1 MKTNGEGESLCWLLT
16 IAFAEEV
23 PVGTLI
29 GSIPTKAGFTY
40 RWQHHLIIAIIIIH
54 LNIIIIKPTRYRLTS
69 PPPQTE
75 PALLPLRP
83 LPKFRGAPNNISTRP
98 GRTRWLRLCR
108 PGRPLQLPHLSH
120 RGKSSLSSWS
130 NFKKGREAVV
140 RADHVGERW
149 CHGHDRAPSY
159 SPASPPWPSLS
170 ASQSSIEKEA
180 KHLMRNWPLCV
191 SCWRLLLSC
200 LQT

>member
-1 MKTNGEGESLCWLLT
+1 MKTNEESESLCWLLT

-40 RWQHHLIIAIIIIH
+40 RWQHFIITTHLTIIH
-54 LNIIIIKPTRYRLTS
+54 LSIIIIKSSRSRLTS

-83 LPKFRGAPNNISTRP
+83 LPKFRGAPNNFSSRP
-98 GRTRWLRLCR
+98 GRSRWLRLCW

-120 RGKSSLSSWS
+120 RGKSSLLPSWS
-130 NFKKGREAVV
+130 NFEKGRLGCGASRSCRWEVV
-140 RADHVGERW
+140 SRR
-149 CHGHDRAPSY
+149 
-159 SPASPPWPSLS
+159 WPSTIVL
-170 ASQSSIEKEA
+170 A
-180 KHLMRNWPLCV
+180 C
-191 SCWRLLLSC
+191 
-200 LQT
+200 